1 MINKPNSNLFE
12 ILDSIDSTNNYAM
25 AEVHAGLAKHG
36 MAWIAKLQTAGK
48 GQRGKKWTG
57 EPGQNIAMSLVVEP
71 FGLPVTA
78 LFGLSTAVAL
88 GCWDF
93 FSKYVDEKLTIKW
106 PNDLYWADRK
116 AGGVLIENVLKG
128 ENWQWAVIGIGIN
141 INQTLFSEELKAVSL
156 SQITGKLYDVVVL
169 AKELYNCVMN
179 RVEAILSNGNFL
191 SYLAEYNEYLFKRGE
206 KVLLKKGNIRLET
219 FIKEINAYGQLVTE
233 DNIERVFN
241 WGEVEWISG

>member
-1 MINKPNSNLFE
+1 
-12 ILDSIDSTNNYAM
+12 M

-36 MAWIAKLQTAGK
+36 MAWFAKAQTAGK

-71 FGLPVTA
+71 FGLPVMA

-88 GCWDF
+88 GCLDF

-141 INQTLFSEELKAVSL
+141 INQTLFGEGLKAVSL

-179 RVEAILSNGNFL
+179 RVEGLSGKY
-191 SYLAEYNEYLFKRGE
+191 YLLYLTEYNLHLFKKGE

-219 FIKEINAYGQLVTE
+219 IIKEVNAYGQLVTE

-241 WGEVEWISG
+241 WGEVDWING